1 MRTSHTPLAADD
13 ADVILRSLD
22 EPRAFGIVFD
32 RHFGAVHAYAQRR
45 GGNELADEIAAET
58 FARAFDLR
66 GRYRRSQPSARPWL
80 LGIATNLLRRHWR
93 TERRRLA
100 AYARSAAVE
109 PAEDVPSSLAVEA
122 LEAVAALGRHERDV
136 LLLYAWAD
144 LSYEEIALAL
154 DVPVG
159 TVRSRL
165 SRARRRLA
173 ASVEPPWPHLL
184 PIVKEPTNV

>member
-1 MRTSHTPLAADD
+1 MGISHTPLVAED
-13 ADVILRSLD
+13 ADLIARSLD
-22 EPRAFGIVFD
+22 HPRAFELVFD

-45 GGNELADEIAAET
+45 GGTELADEIAAET

-66 GRYRRSQPSARPWL
+66 ARYDRSQPSARPWL

-100 AYARSAAVE
+100 AYARSAAHE
-109 PAEDVPSSLAVEA
+109 LPEDLPAFLAVE
-122 LEAVAALGRHERDV
+122 LLDAVAALGRHERDV

-144 LSYEEIALAL
+144 LSYEEIAVAL

-173 ASVEPPWPHLL
+173 ASVESPPPHLI